1 MANQL
6 KCVSCGKP
14 ATVHFTQILNNK
26 VHKLDL
32 CEACA
37 QEKGISTPGGFDL
50 PLDLIHKK
58 ASGDKAAATAD
69 HESASSPAIETAAG
83 LRCEKCGF
91 TQADFKKTGR
101 FGCPHCYETFKHM
114 IVPML
119 DGMHKGTTHTGKVP
133 RHAAARKEYHDRL
146 SQLELTLASAIKD
159 ERYEDAARHRDEIA
173 QIKQTYGNP
182 DAAR

>member
-6 KCVSCGKP
+6 KCVVCGSP

-32 CEACA
+32 CETCA
-37 QEKGISTPGGFDL
+37 QEKGISTPGSFDL
-50 PLDLIHKK
+50 PLDLLHKK
-58 ASGDKAAATAD
+58 ASGDKTAAS
-69 HESASSPAIETAAG
+69 EIETAAG

-101 FGCPHCYETFKHM
+101 LGCPHCYETFKHLLD
-114 IVPML
+114 PML

-133 RHAAARKEYHDRL
+133 RHAATRKEYHDRL

-173 QIKQTYGNP
+173 QIKQTYGKQ
-182 DAAR
+182 DATC

>member
-6 KCVSCGKP
+6 KCIICGKP

-37 QEKGISTPGGFDL
+37 QEKGIGASGGFDL
-50 PLDLIHKK
+50 PLDLIVKK
-58 ASGDKAAATAD
+58 IAGDKVAATL
-69 HESASSPAIETAAG
+69 ETEPASG

-114 IVPML
+114 IAPML

-146 SQLELTLASAIKD
+146 SQLELALASAIKE

-173 QIKQTYGNP
+173 QIKQTHGKQ
-182 DAAR
+182 DSTH